1 MPENNELVNVLRTVI
16 QEEMQS
22 VRQEVRTI
30 VQEELKPVNEKLTTM
45 DGRLAALETG
55 QQRIEATVNDI
66 RSTSRKTHKEVFS
79 RLDYIVEDLK
89 RLEPHEEKAV
99 ILNELIKSHTGFHK
113 ATLLIA

>member
-1 MPENNELVNVLRTVI
+1 MPENNELVNMLRTVI

-30 VQEELKPVNEKLTTM
+30 VQEELKPVNEKLITM

-55 QQRIEATVNDI
+55 QQGIEATVNDI
-66 RSTSRKTHKEVFS
+66 RSTNRETHKDVIS

-99 ILNELIKSHTGFHK
+99 R
-113 ATLLIA
+113 

>member
-1 MPENNELVNVLRTVI
+1 MPENNELVNMLRTVI

-30 VQEELKPVNEKLTTM
+30 VQEELKPVNEKLTV
-45 DGRLAALETG
+45 
-55 QQRIEATVNDI
+55 IEATVNDI
-66 RSTSRKTHKEVFS
+66 RSTNRKTHKEVFS

-99 ILNELIKSHTGFHK
+99 R
-113 ATLLIA
+113 

>member
-1 MPENNELVNVLRTVI
+1 MLRTVI

-30 VQEELKPVNEKLTTM
+30 VQEELKPVNEKLT
-45 DGRLAALETG
+45 A
-55 QQRIEATVNDI
+55 IEATVNDI
-66 RSTSRKTHKEVFS
+66 RSTNRKTHKEVFS

-99 ILNELIKSHTGFHK
+99 R
-113 ATLLIA
+113 

>member
-1 MPENNELVNVLRTVI
+1 MPENNELVNMLRTVI

-30 VQEELKPVNEKLTTM
+30 VQEELKPVNEKLT
-45 DGRLAALETG
+45 A
-55 QQRIEATVNDI
+55 IEATVNDI
-66 RSTSRKTHKEVFS
+66 RSTNRKMHKEVFS

-99 ILNELIKSHTGFHK
+99 R
-113 ATLLIA
+113 

>member
-1 MPENNELVNVLRTVI
+1 MPENNELVNMLRTVI

-45 DGRLAALETG
+45 DGRLTTMDGRLTALETG

-66 RSTSRKTHKEVFS
+66 RSTNRKTHKEVFS

-89 RLEPHEEKAV
+89 RLEPHEEKA
-99 ILNELIKSHTGFHK
+99 IR
-113 ATLLIA
+113 

>member
-1 MPENNELVNVLRTVI
+1 MPENNELVNMLRTVI

-30 VQEELKPVNEKLTTM
+30 VQEELKPVNEKLT
-45 DGRLAALETG
+45 A
-55 QQRIEATVNDI
+55 IEATVNDI
-66 RSTSRKTHKEVFS
+66 RSTNRKTHKEVFS

-99 ILNELIKSHTGFHK
+99 R
-113 ATLLIA
+113 